1 MRAVCKGP
9 RCLRQASAPD
19 IAHDRM
25 PCYVTEGS
33 RHVVAG
39 NAGNVGD
46 VIQRDLGGEMA
57 KDLRYR
63 VRQRGRGSGR
73 ASLGRRAGPRDPLSG
88 CSCSHRHVARCF
100 AKSKI
105 PTSLNGGSLSSRITN
120 PPRQI
125 YPPASSVP
133 LSSKNGVHRRL
144 RTVRLD
150 RYARRRRPSAPIS
163 HRLSRLRQRARE
175 HAMRRPRPYHAWR
188 RSALHAS
195 SLSIEVP

>member
-63 VRQRGRGSGR
+63 VRQLGPGSGR
-73 ASLGRRAGPRDPLSG
+73 ASLGRRAGPRDPLPG

-105 PTSLNGGSLSSRITN
+105 PRVIEW
-120 PPRQI
+120 RQFVFTDHKSAQADI
-125 YPPASSVP
+125 SA
-133 LSSKNGVHRRL
+133 RL
-144 RTVRLD
+144 E
-150 RYARRRRPSAPIS
+150 
-163 HRLSRLRQRARE
+163 RA
-175 HAMRRPRPYHAWR
+175 
-188 RSALHAS
+188 ALIKEWS
-195 SLSIEVP
+195 TP